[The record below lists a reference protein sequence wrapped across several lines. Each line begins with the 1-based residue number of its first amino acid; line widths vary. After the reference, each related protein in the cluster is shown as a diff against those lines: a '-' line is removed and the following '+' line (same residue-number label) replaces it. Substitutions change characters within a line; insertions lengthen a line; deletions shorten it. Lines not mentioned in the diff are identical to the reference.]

1 MLFGHKA
8 AYTGWRFSVRRDAD
22 MLKTLRDQA
31 AIAENSLTLF
41 LVMGLFP
48 RCGFP

>member
-1 MLFGHKA
+1 M
-8 AYTGWRFSVRRDAD
+8 RRDAD

-41 LVMGLFP
+41 LVMGLFEYVLAAVSHDY
-48 RCGFP
+48 G